1 MHRGVHDRGRRRDC
15 PLSTPFKRTVEAG
28 YDRIANQ
35 YLASKDP
42 EDPATL
48 AALEE
53 LAGELAPGAPV
64 LWSHHDGKTSL
75 ALLRGAGFEVERAE
89 TRTTSGPG
97 GDESWLWVLTRK
109 GG

>member
-1 MHRGVHDRGRRRDC
+1 M
-15 PLSTPFKRTVEAG
+15 STPFKRTVEAG

-53 LAGELAPGAPV
+53 LTGELAPGAPMR
-64 LWSHHDGKTSL
+64 WRHYDGETSL
-75 ALLRGAGFEVERAE
+75 ALLSGSGLEIERAE
-89 TRTTSGPG
+89 TRTTSGN
-97 GDESWLWVLTRK
+97 ESWLWVLSRK

>member
-1 MHRGVHDRGRRRDC
+1 MHRGVHDRGRRRDR

-28 YDRIANQ
+28 YDRKANQ

-64 LWSHHDGKTSL
+64 LDLGCD
-75 ALLRGAGFEVERAE
+75 AGFEVKRAE

>member
-1 MHRGVHDRGRRRDC
+1 
-15 PLSTPFKRTVEAG
+15 LSTPFKRTVEAG
-28 YDRIANQ
+28 YDRKANQ

-42 EDPATL
+42 EGPATL

-64 LWSHHDGKTSL
+64 LWI
-75 ALLRGAGFEVERAE
+75 
-89 TRTTSGPG
+89 
-97 GDESWLWVLTRK
+97 LTRK

>member
-1 MHRGVHDRGRRRDC
+1 M
-15 PLSTPFKRTVEAG
+15 STPFKRTVETG
-28 YDRIANQ
+28 YDRIAERC
-35 YLASKDP
+35 LASKDP

-64 LWSHHDGKTSL
+64 LWI
-75 ALLRGAGFEVERAE
+75 
-89 TRTTSGPG
+89 
-97 GDESWLWVLTRK
+97 LTRK

>member
-1 MHRGVHDRGRRRDC
+1 MHRDVHDRRRRRDR
-15 PLSTPFKRTVEAG
+15 PLSASFKRTVEAG
-28 YDRIANQ
+28 YDRIADQ

-64 LWSHHDGKTSL
+64 LDLGC
-75 ALLRGAGFEVERAE
+75 
-89 TRTTSGPG
+89 GPG
-97 GDESWLWVLTRK
+97 GDESWLWVLARK

>member
-1 MHRGVHDRGRRRDC
+1 
-15 PLSTPFKRTVEAG
+15 LSTPFKRTVEAG

-53 LAGELAPGAPV
+53 LAGELAPGAPM

-75 ALLRGAGFEVERAE
+75 ALLLGAGFEVKRGDPHHQRPRRRRVQAVGPHPK
-89 TRTTSGPG
+89 RRMTTCP
-97 GDESWLWVLTRK
+97 LP
-109 GG
+109 

>member
-1 MHRGVHDRGRRRDC
+1 M
-15 PLSTPFKRTVEAG
+15 STPFKRTVEAG
-28 YDRIANQ
+28 YDHIANQ

-64 LWSHHDGKTSL
+64 RWGLVSRNVVALGGKARLIGSPRPS
-75 ALLRGAGFEVERAE
+75 ARA
-89 TRTTSGPG
+89 
-97 GDESWLWVLTRK
+97 V
-109 GG
+109 

>member
-1 MHRGVHDRGRRRDC
+1 
-15 PLSTPFKRTVEAG
+15 LSTPFKRTVEAG

-48 AALEE
+48 EE
-53 LAGELAPGAPV
+53 LAGELAPGTPV
-64 LWSHHDGKTSL
+64 RWSHYDGETSL
-75 ALLRGAGFEVERAE
+75 ALLRGSGLEIERAE
-89 TRTTSGPG
+89 TRTTSG
-97 GDESWLWVLTRK
+97 DESWLWVLSRK